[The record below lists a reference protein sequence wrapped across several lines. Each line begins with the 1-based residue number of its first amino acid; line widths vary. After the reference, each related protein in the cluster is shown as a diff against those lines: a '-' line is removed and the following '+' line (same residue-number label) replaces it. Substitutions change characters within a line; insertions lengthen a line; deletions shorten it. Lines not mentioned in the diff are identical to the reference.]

1 MTLPVIEAAPMAA
14 AVLALSVVLGWVRLW
29 FGQRVR
35 GRRLAVLALA
45 QPVLAGLLY
54 LGLFP
59 PPERGADAAMLTVAT
74 RGARSGADVA
84 LPEAPALASVTRV
97 PDLASALRQ
106 HPGTRTVRVIGE
118 GLEARDRDAVRG
130 YGVAFDPPPPRRG
143 LTALVPPPRVAPG
156 AAFRVGGTAAGVAGG
171 SAELLDP
178 AGARIDRAPL
188 DARGGFVLAGAARVP
203 GVALLGVRLRDAAG
217 GIVDA
222 AAVPVVTSAVAAPRV
237 LFLAGAPGPEVKY
250 WRRWAADAGL
260 DATVGMSAG
269 AGIDLGDP
277 VPAITPA
284 TLARTDVLVVDERR
298 WAALGG
304 ARGAVMAAVRGGM
317 GLILRVTAG
326 GMRVP
331 GAPLVAGRG
340 AKPVKLAGLPA
351 LTRWD
356 VLAPGAV
363 IVLRDETGAPLFG
376 WQATGRGRVGVW
388 TLGDAAGLVTAG
400 FGDRY
405 GAWWGEA
412 LAAVARPVA
421 GGGVTV
427 SDWPVVGERVQ
438 VCGAD
443 AVVAPDGTRT
453 GLIAMPGTRCAGFWP
468 RVAGWHVAGGMPFHV
483 ADASDIAGLR
493 AEQRRAATLALV
505 GPGDIPRGNVP
516 PREGRSWP
524 WLLAFLV
531 VAGALWWF
539 ERRRRGIAA
548 AVPKA

>member
-1 MTLPVIEAAPMAA
+1 MTAPVIVA
-14 AVLALSVVLGWVRLW
+14 AVLVLAVVLGWARLW
-29 FGQRVR
+29 WGQRVR
-35 GRRLAVLALA
+35 GSRLALLAVA
-45 QPVLAGLLY
+45 QPVLAALLY
-54 LGLFP
+54 FGLFP
-59 PPERGADAAMLTVAT
+59 PPERGEGAAVLTVAT
-74 RGARSGADVA
+74 RGASVGADVA
-84 LPEAPALASVTRV
+84 LPEAPVLAGTARV
-97 PDLASALRQ
+97 PDLATALRQ

-130 YGVAFDPPPPRRG
+130 VGIAFDPPAPRRG
-143 LTALVPPPRVAPG
+143 LVALVPSPRVAPG
-156 AAFRVGGTAAGVAGG
+156 AAFRVGGAAAGVSGG
-171 SAELLDP
+171 SGELLDP
-178 AGARIDRAPL
+178 AGVVNDRVPL

-203 GVALLGVRLRDAAG
+203 GVALFGVRIRDAKGA
-217 GIVDA
+217 VADTVP
-222 AAVPVVTSAVAAPRV
+222 VPVVTAAGTALRV

-277 VPAITPA
+277 VPALTPA

-304 ARGAVMAAVRGGM
+304 ARGAVLAAVRGGM
-317 GLILRVTAG
+317 GLVVRVTGAG
-326 GMRVP
+326 TIRVP
-331 GAPLVAGRG
+331 EAPLTAGRG
-340 AKPVKLAGLPA
+340 TRPVKLTGLPA

-356 VLAPGAV
+356 VLAPGA
-363 IVLRDETGAPLFG
+363 IVGLRDEAGAPLFG
-376 WQATGRGRVGVW
+376 WQGLGRGRIGVW

-405 GAWWGEA
+405 GAWWSEA

-421 GGGVTV
+421 GSAVTV
-427 SDWPVVGERVQ
+427 SDWPVAGERMR

-453 GLIAMPGTRCAGFWP
+453 ALVATPGTRCAGFWP
-468 RVAGWHVAGGMPFHV
+468 RVAGWHVAAGLPFHV
-483 ADASDIAGLR
+483 ADASEIAGLR
-493 AEQRRAATLALV
+493 AEVRRTATLALV
-505 GPGDIPRGNVP
+505 GPGDAPSGEAA

-524 WLLAFLV
+524 WLLAFLI
-531 VAGALWWF
+531 VAGGVWWV

-548 AVPKA
+548 AAPNA